1 MIHEQELLDAIAEC
15 QGTRNPNSNTCLKL
29 ASYYIILDHIK
40 EKERKDEM
48 SIIPQSYSYASY
60 PRYSSET
67 EFGKIIEEMDEN
79 DVLKIIDELMTTL
92 QVVNPR
98 LYMSVIRKLEDSN

>member
-1 MIHEQELLDAIAEC
+1 
-15 QGTRNPNSNTCLKL
+15 
-29 ASYYIILDHIK
+29 
-40 EKERKDEM
+40 M

-60 PRYSSET
+60 PKYSSET